1 MEVEPELEDLP
12 LLLLLLLLGKLPLKL
27 CELGDFF
34 DDGIDPVEMFGLIP
48 DFELLLELDDD
59 ELLLPLFEL
68 FLFWMVSLI
77 PSELGLTIYSE
88 FFPCMAAAAE
98 DKWAAR
104 AAADDPT
111 EGPVRSVEAH
121 KVGHYFHLVLT

>member
-27 CELGDFF
+27 CELGNFF
-34 DDGIDPVEMFGLIP
+34 DDGIDPVEMFGLMP

-68 FLFWMVSLI
+68 FLF
-77 PSELGLTIYSE
+77 
-88 FFPCMAAAAE
+88 
-98 DKWAAR
+98 
-104 AAADDPT
+104 
-111 EGPVRSVEAH
+111 
-121 KVGHYFHLVLT
+121 